1 MATITKELLI
11 AANPD
16 AVWDALRD
24 FHAVHER
31 VAPGF
36 LTAATCEGDDR
47 ILTFFNG
54 MVARERLVG
63 RDDATRRIAYT
74 IVEGRFDY
82 HHASAQVFPHERGSR
97 VVWISDILPDTLVES
112 FSAMMD
118 RGSEAMILTLTADA
132 GFGTGS

>member
-1 MATITKELLI
+1 MATITKEFLI
-11 AANPD
+11 AASPET
-16 AVWDALRD
+16 VWEALRD

-36 LTAATCEGDDR
+36 LTAATREGDDR

-74 IVEGRFDY
+74 IVEGRVAY

-97 VVWISDILPDTLVES
+97 VVWISDILPDTLAES

-118 RGSEAMILTLTADA
+118 RGCEAMIRTLTTDA
-132 GFGTGS
+132 GSGFGS

>member
-1 MATITKELLI
+1 MAIITKEFLI
-11 AANPD
+11 AANPA
-16 AVWDALRD
+16 AVWNAPRD
-24 FHAVHER
+24 FHPVHER

-36 LTAATCEGDDR
+36 LIAATCEGGDR

-54 MVARERLVG
+54 MMSRERLVG

-97 VVWISDILPDTLVES
+97 IVWISDILPDILAES
-112 FSAMMD
+112 SSAMMD
-118 RGSEAMILTLTADA
+118 RGSEAMIRTLTADA
-132 GFGTGS
+132 GAGTD

>member
-16 AVWDALRD
+16 AVWDALCD

-31 VAPGF
+31 VAPRF
-36 LTAATCEGDDR
+36 LTAATREGDDR

-63 RDDATRRIAYT
+63 RDDAMRRIAYT

-97 VVWISDILPDTLVES
+97 IVWISDILPDTLAEGYG
-112 FSAMMD
+112 AMMD
-118 RGSEAMILTLTADA
+118 RGSEAMIRTLTADA
-132 GFGTGS
+132 GFGTDS